1 MRPQFL
7 GRGRTVF
14 AAALFAGAALTGTA
28 PHAGAQYPPPPINAE
43 CHILQVVGA
52 PTTTQ
57 GGRIVVPF
65 QGTIQVAAA
74 PECAQSGEE
83 VEIWA
88 QSHLIR
94 IHDGFNAA
102 ADGSYTSPPIQLP
115 AHLAP
120 GPHQIRPRHLQSN
133 VEYFCPI
140 LVVDAAT
147 DTATAPLAAGG
158 GGALRPA
165 SSNGGGGGG
174 GGGGRPAS
182 ENGREHRDARALR
195 AWADR
200 RGNDD
205 ATGGEPPS
213 PATQTI
219 TAPVGG
225 SASGYP
231 RRS

>member
-1 MRPQFL
+1 
-7 GRGRTVF
+7 VF

-174 GGGGRPAS
+174 GGGGGLLPKTGVNIVTLVLFALGLIGAGTMMRRAAS
-182 ENGREHRDARALR
+182 
-195 AWADR
+195 R
-200 RGNDD
+200 RRRRRRQ
-205 ATGGEPPS
+205 S
-213 PATQTI
+213 R
-219 TAPVGG
+219 
-225 SASGYP
+225 
-231 RRS
+231 RRSEVPRLDTLVVPDRGSVGPA